1 MTFGEKLQKLRKEAG
16 MSQEELAARLDVSRQ
31 AVSKW
36 ERDSGYPETEKIV
49 RMGKLFHV
57 TMDYLLNEDT
67 PDSPGTAPAGPA
79 QAAGTPVPEVPACR
93 YCAGE
98 RRYRA
103 RNAVLNC
110 PVPRYPTAAATADT
124 LRRVDASSSAACT
137 MRCSSRY

>member
-67 PDSPGTAPAGPA
+67 PDSPGTAPADCGP
-79 QAAGTPVPEVPACR
+79 TFREP
-93 YCAGE
+93 
-98 RRYRA
+98 
-103 RNAVLNC
+103 
-110 PVPRYPTAAATADT
+110 
-124 LRRVDASSSAACT
+124 ASSIQAMEPPPFPIST
-137 MRCSSRY
+137 MSTTGAMIGYPA